1 MKKALKNKDFFYS
14 LFCKMPELAYINTSR
29 RFGIEKGEKSEK
41 KLGLKPLIYKTYF
54 NFLTFSLFFFITSVT

>member
-1 MKKALKNKDFFYS
+1 MINCSS
-14 LFCKMPELAYINTSR
+14 LFCNLLELAYTNGFR
-29 RFGIEKGEKSEK
+29 PFAIEKSEKSEK